1 MTTHPETRPAA
12 SQAATREAAAFT
24 DLAHWA
30 TRRAYLLTE
39 GHATPNQGAEAL
51 ARVCA
56 TTIEEDDD
64 LGLERGSDWTDDL
77 LDMMRLLARKDEQ
90 R

>member
-1 MTTHPETRPAA
+1 MTGTTVHAA
-12 SQAATREAAAFT
+12 TAATREAAAFT

-30 TRRAYLLTE
+30 TRRAYLLE
-39 GHATPNQGAEAL
+39 QGHTKPDPAAYAL

-64 LGLERGSDWTDDL
+64 LGLERGTDWTDDL
-77 LDMMRLLARKDEQ
+77 LDMMQLLARKGSA
-90 R
+90 